1 MPILADNLK
10 LQPMVHKILLCA
22 TALLLFLTACAKTP
36 FDADNVRRLANLHD
50 TEAEYTASEIKEV
63 EAVMESFVVKQEKL
77 MNDIL
82 NEKDAMERQRK
93 IVKMA
98 AEYKS
103 EADVYDSIGLLVVL
117 LRDSKHSD
125 KTKFKNLMKR
135 MLEVQYS
142 VDIIM
147 KEI

>member
-1 MPILADNLK
+1 MRN
-10 LQPMVHKILLCA
+10 KILLCA
-22 TALLLFLTACAKTP
+22 TVVLLFLTACAKTP
-36 FDADNVRRLANLHD
+36 FDADNARRLANLHD
-50 TEAEYTASEIKEV
+50 TEAEYTAEEIKEV

-142 VDIIM
+142 IDIIEE
-147 KEI
+147 EI

>member
-1 MPILADNLK
+1 MGT
-10 LQPMVHKILLCA
+10 KILLFA

-36 FDADNVRRLANLHD
+36 FDADNARRLANLHD

-63 EAVMESFVVKQEKL
+63 EAVMESFVTKQENL

-82 NEKDAMERQRK
+82 NEKNPMERQRK

-125 KTKFKNLMKR
+125 KAKFKDLMKR

-142 VDIIM
+142 VDIIE

>member
-1 MPILADNLK
+1 MGN
-10 LQPMVHKILLCA
+10 KILLCA
-22 TALLLFLTACAKTP
+22 TVVLLLLTACTKAP
-36 FDADNVRRLANLHD
+36 FDADKARKLANLHD
-50 TEAEYTASEIKEV
+50 SQAEYTAEEIKDV
-63 EAVMESFVVKQEKL
+63 EDVMESFVTKQEKM

-117 LRDSKHSD
+117 LRDSKYSD
-125 KTKFKNLMKR
+125 KAKFKDLMKR
-135 MLEVQYS
+135 SLEVQYS
-142 VDIIM
+142 IDIIE

>member
-22 TALLLFLTACAKTP
+22 TALLLFLTACAKAP
-36 FDADNVRRLANLHD
+36 FDADNARRLANLHD
-50 TEAEYTASEIKEV
+50 SQAEYTEEEIKDV
-63 EAVMESFVVKQEKL
+63 EDVMESFVTKQENL

-125 KTKFKNLMKR
+125 KTKLKNLMKR

-142 VDIIM
+142 VDIIK

>member
-1 MPILADNLK
+1 MGN
-10 LQPMVHKILLCA
+10 KILLFA
-22 TALLLFLTACAKTP
+22 TAVLLLLTACTKVP
-36 FDADNVRRLANLHD
+36 FDADNARRLANLHD
-50 TEAEYTASEIKEV
+50 TEAEYTAEEIKDV
-63 EAVMESFVVKQEKL
+63 EDVMESFVVKQENL

-82 NEKDAMERQRK
+82 NEKNPMERQRK

-103 EADVYDSIGLLVVL
+103 EADGYDSIGLLVVL

-125 KTKFKNLMKR
+125 KAKFKDLMKR
-135 MLEVQYS
+135 LLEVQYS
-142 VDIIM
+142 IDIIE

>member
-1 MPILADNLK
+1 MRN
-10 LQPMVHKILLCA
+10 KILLCA
-22 TALLLFLTACAKTP
+22 TALLLFLTACAKAP
-36 FDADNVRRLANLHD
+36 FDADNARRLANLHD
-50 TEAEYTASEIKEV
+50 TETEYTASEIKEV
-63 EAVMESFVVKQEKL
+63 EAVMESFVTKQENL

-93 IVKMA
+93 IVKMV

>member
-1 MPILADNLK
+1 MRN
-10 LQPMVHKILLCA
+10 KILLCA
-22 TALLLFLTACAKTP
+22 TALLLFLTACAKAP
-36 FDADNVRRLANLHD
+36 FDADNARRLANLHD
-50 TEAEYTASEIKEV
+50 SQAEYTAEEIKDV
-63 EAVMESFVVKQEKL
+63 EGVMESFVTKQENL

-82 NEKDAMERQRK
+82 NEKNPMERRRK

-98 AEYKS
+98 AEYES

-125 KTKFKNLMKR
+125 KAKFKDLMKR
-135 MLEVQYS
+135 LLEVQYS
-142 VDIIM
+142 IDIIE

>member
-1 MPILADNLK
+1 MGT
-10 LQPMVHKILLCA
+10 KILLCA
-22 TALLLFLTACAKTP
+22 TAVLLMLTACTKVP
-36 FDADNVRRLANLHD
+36 FDADKARKLANLHD
-50 TEAEYTASEIKEV
+50 SQAEYTAEEIKDV
-63 EAVMESFVVKQEKL
+63 EDVMESFVNKQEKL

-82 NEKDAMERQRK
+82 NEKNPMERQRK

-117 LRDSKHSD
+117 LRDSKYSD
-125 KTKFKNLMKR
+125 KAKFKDLMKR

-142 VDIIM
+142 IDIIM
-147 KEI
+147 KEIKN

>member
-22 TALLLFLTACAKTP
+22 TALLLFLTACAKAP
-36 FDADNVRRLANLHD
+36 FDADNARRLANLHD
-50 TEAEYTASEIKEV
+50 TEAEYTVSKIKEV

-98 AEYKS
+98 VEYKS

-142 VDIIM
+142 VDIIK

>member
-1 MPILADNLK
+1 MRN
-10 LQPMVHKILLCA
+10 KILLCA
-22 TALLLFLTACAKTP
+22 TVVLLLLTACTKAP
-36 FDADNVRRLANLHD
+36 FDVDKARKLANMHD
-50 TEAEYTASEIKEV
+50 SQAEYTAEEIKDV
-63 EAVMESFVVKQEKL
+63 EDVMESFVTKQENL

-82 NEKDAMERQRK
+82 NEKNPMERRRK

-125 KTKFKNLMKR
+125 KAKFKDLMKR
-135 MLEVQYS
+135 LLEVQYS
-142 VDIIM
+142 IDIIE

>member
-1 MPILADNLK
+1 MRN
-10 LQPMVHKILLCA
+10 KILLCA
-22 TALLLFLTACAKTP
+22 TALLLFLTACAKAP
-36 FDADNVRRLANLHD
+36 FDADNARRLANLHD

-63 EAVMESFVVKQEKL
+63 EAVIESFVVKQEKL

-142 VDIIM
+142 VDIIE

>member
-1 MPILADNLK
+1 MGN
-10 LQPMVHKILLCA
+10 KILLCA
-22 TALLLFLTACAKTP
+22 TALLLFLTACAKAP
-36 FDADNVRRLANLHD
+36 FDVDKARKLANLHD
-50 TEAEYTASEIKEV
+50 SQAEYTAEEIKDV
-63 EAVMESFVVKQEKL
+63 EDVMESFVTKQENL

-82 NEKDAMERQRK
+82 NEKNPMERQRK

-142 VDIIM
+142 VDIIK

>member
-1 MPILADNLK
+1 
-10 LQPMVHKILLCA
+10 MVHKILLCA
-22 TALLLFLTACAKTP
+22 TALLLFLTTCAKAP
-36 FDADNVRRLANLHD
+36 FDADNARRLANLHD

-142 VDIIM
+142 VDIIE

>member
-22 TALLLFLTACAKTP
+22 TAVLLLLTACTKAP
-36 FDADNVRRLANLHD
+36 FDADNARRLANLHD
-50 TEAEYTASEIKEV
+50 TEAEYTAEEIKEV
-63 EAVMESFVVKQEKL
+63 EAVMESFVTKQENL

-93 IVKMA
+93 IVKMV

-125 KTKFKNLMKR
+125 KAKFKNLMKR

-142 VDIIM
+142 IDIIEN
-147 KEI
+147 EI